1 MAFLKESNPRNLDND
16 QREEKSFSCAMQL
29 STSIVLPMVL
39 HSAIE
44 LGVFDILTKA
54 GPGAKLSPSQIVAQM
69 PTKNPDAAMMLD
81 RILKLL
87 VSHSVLG
94 CTVVADEDFGSF
106 QRLYGLTPVS
116 EYFVTNEDGVSLGPY
131 TALAQDQV
139 FIKSWSQLN
148 DAILE
153 GGIPFNRTYGTHFF
167 KYTDLDPRFNK
178 LFNVAMFNHTTIVIK
193 KILESYKGFEQL
205 RQLVDV
211 GGGLGVTSNLIT
223 TRYPNIKGINFDL
236 PHVIQ
241 HARPYPGVEHVE
253 GDMFENVPEGHVIF
267 MKTILHDWSDEYCLK
282 LLKNCYNAIPNDG
295 KVIVVEAVIPT
306 MPNISTAMKST
317 YQLDMLMM
325 TQHTG
330 GKERTQEEIMALATM
345 AGFSG
350 IKFECSVCDLWVME
364 FFK

>member
-1 MAFLKESNPRNLDND
+1 MAFLKESHPRNLDND

-29 STSIVLPMVL
+29 STSIVLPIVL

-44 LGVFDILTKA
+44 LGVFDILAKA

-87 VSHSVLG
+87 
-94 CTVVADEDFGSF
+94 DFGSC
-106 QRLYGLTPVS
+106 QRLYSLTPVS
-116 EYFVTNEDGVSLGPY
+116 KYFVTNEDGVSLGPFM
-131 TALAQDQV
+131 ALAQDQV

-153 GGIPFNRTYGTHFF
+153 GGIPFNRTYGTHAF
-167 KYTDLDPRFNK
+167 KYPDLDPRFNK
-178 LFNVAMFNHTTIVIK
+178 VFNAAMFNHTTIVIK

-211 GGGLGVTSNLIT
+211 GGGLGVTLNLIT

-241 HARPYPGVEHVE
+241 HAPPYPGVEHVE
-253 GDMFENVPEGHVIF
+253 GDMFENVPEGQAIF
-267 MKTILHDWSDEYCLK
+267 MKVERKGPKKKSWPWQPWLDLVASNVNVLSVIFGLWSFSSKRLACNIYYLEMPPF
-282 LLKNCYNAIPNDG
+282 LL
-295 KVIVVEAVIPT
+295 
-306 MPNISTAMKST
+306 
-317 YQLDMLMM
+317 
-325 TQHTG
+325 
-330 GKERTQEEIMALATM
+330 
-345 AGFSG
+345 
-350 IKFECSVCDLWVME
+350 
-364 FFK
+364 